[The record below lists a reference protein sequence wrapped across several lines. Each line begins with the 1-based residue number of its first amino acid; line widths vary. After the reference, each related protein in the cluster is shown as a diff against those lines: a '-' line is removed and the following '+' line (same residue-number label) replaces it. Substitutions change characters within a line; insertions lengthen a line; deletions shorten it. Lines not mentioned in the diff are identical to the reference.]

1 MAKINLFF
9 TDLWRLTRPY
19 WFSEERV
26 QARALLA
33 LIVAI
38 NLGLVYLEVL
48 FNQWNNGFYNSLQNK
63 DIAEFYQLLW
73 RFAGLAALF
82 IIASVYQ
89 LYFNQM
95 LQIRWRRWLTDQ
107 YLNDWIA
114 GRTYYRLQLAGGE
127 TDNPDQR
134 IADDLAQFVDRT
146 LNLTLG
152 FMSAVV
158 TLFSFLTILWGLSG
172 AIRFTLGGSTFE
184 VQGYMVWVALI
195 YAVLG
200 TAFMHLIGRP
210 LIPLNFEQQ
219 KVEANFRFSLVRFRE
234 NAEGIALHHGEAG
247 EIRGLRERFTAVA
260 SNWWEIMKRQK
271 KLTWFRAGYSQIA
284 VIFPFV
290 VAAPRYFAG
299 QIKLGDLMQ
308 TASAFGQ
315 VQGALSWFVTAYTQ
329 LASWKATVDRLTRF
343 QAAMARTQDSSR
355 ANPGIVTH
363 ISAEPGVSAERIEL
377 NLPDGKPLV
386 APFDLHLAP
395 RQSVLI
401 TGASGSGK
409 STVFRALA
417 GLWPWGCGTVH
428 LPRGHSVLFL
438 PQKPYLIIGSLR
450 AQLSYPAAP
459 DLYGD
464 EELKRVLADCD
475 LPQLID
481 RLDDDQHWA
490 QQLSGGEQQRIA
502 LARAL
507 LRKPDWLFM
516 DEGTASMDEASE
528 TRLYTLLRTRLPGT
542 TVISIG
548 HRPALKQFH
557 DWRIELQ
564 RVNGVSQLATA
575 TALK

>member
-1 MAKINLFF
+1 MTKLNTFLK
-9 TDLWRLTRPY
+9 DLWQLTKPY

-33 LIVAI
+33 LIVGL

-63 DIAEFYQLLW
+63 DITAFYELLW
-73 RFAGLAALF
+73 RFAGLAAIF

-95 LQIRWRRWLTDQ
+95 LQIRWRRWLTDR

-114 GRTYYRLQLAGGE
+114 GRTYYRMQLAGGD

-172 AIRFTLGGSTFE
+172 AISFTLGGSTYNI
-184 VQGYMVWVALI
+184 QGYMVWVALI
-195 YAVLG
+195 YAVAG
-200 TAFMHLIGRP
+200 TWLMHLIGRP
-210 LIPLNFEQQ
+210 LIALNFEQQ

-260 SNWWEIMKRQK
+260 YNWWEIMKRQK

-284 VIFPFV
+284 IIFPFI
-290 VAAPRYFAG
+290 VAAPRYFSG

-308 TASAFGQ
+308 TASAFSQ

-329 LASWKATVDRLTRF
+329 LASWKATVDRLTGF
-343 QAAMARTQDSSR
+343 QAAMARTQQ
-355 ANPGIVTH
+355 ANHNEPGIVTGTATD
-363 ISAEPGVSAERIEL
+363 SSVSGENIEL
-377 NLPDGKPLV
+377 RLPNGNLLV
-386 APFDLHLAP
+386 APFTLKLEP
-395 RQSVLI
+395 GTSVLI

-409 STVFRALA
+409 STLFRALA
-417 GLWPWGCGTVH
+417 GLWPWGRGAVH
-428 LPRGHSVLFL
+428 LPQGRHVLFL
-438 PQKPYLIIGSLR
+438 PQKPYLIIGTLR
-450 AQLSYPAAP
+450 AQLSYPDAAATYT
-459 DLYGD
+459 DA
-464 EELKRVLADCD
+464 ELKRALIDCD
-475 LPQLID
+475 LPQLVN
-481 RLDDDQHWA
+481 RLDEEQHWA

-502 LARAL
+502 FARVL
-507 LRKPDWLFM
+507 LQKPDWLFM
-516 DEGTASMDEASE
+516 DEATASMDEASE
-528 TRLYTLLRTRLPGT
+528 ARLYKLLQTQLPHT
-542 TVISIG
+542 TVVSIG
-548 HRPALKQFH
+548 HRQTLIAFH
-557 DWRIELQ
+557 DKRVELLRENGLG
-564 RVNGVSQLATA
+564 RVVFA
-575 TALK
+575 